1 MTAAF
6 EKSLVH
12 VPAPSGSSI
21 AGFDG
26 RPTSMRSVAVQ
37 RDRTSLRSAES
48 LRFAAKPT
56 GEQRIQIAY
65 MPITGFLDGSSVASS
80 VRITSSPTA
89 THPAVGLPASTWTKK
104 AEPRF
109 GTTGNRL

>member
-12 VPAPSGSSI
+12 VQRHRLVDRRIRRS
-21 AGFDG
+21 DG
-26 RPTSMRSVAVQ
+26 WVRSVAVQ
-37 RDRTSLRSAES
+37 RERTSLRSAES
-48 LRFAAKPT
+48 SRIAAKPT
-56 GEQRIQIAY
+56 GKQRIQIAY